1 MFAQPE
7 PVEAFPAET
16 DAQSDSDETVNESQV
31 MVLEE

>member
-7 PVEAFPAET
+7 PVEAFPAE

-31 MVLEE
+31 TVLEE